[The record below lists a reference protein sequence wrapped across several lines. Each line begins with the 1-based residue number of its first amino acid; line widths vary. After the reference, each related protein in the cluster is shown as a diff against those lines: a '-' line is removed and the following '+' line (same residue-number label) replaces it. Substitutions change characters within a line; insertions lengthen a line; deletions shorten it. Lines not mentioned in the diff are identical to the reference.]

1 MDLLCTDAIEA
12 FKEAFDHFD
21 RDGSGLISELELETV
36 LAEFGQRPTKCEMRG
51 MIEEVD
57 RDHNGEIDFDEFL
70 TMMNKYAAKA
80 SKVSELHAPDAPFIV
95 DALTQRIG
103 LTKRELLEQVRTTLE
118 GEVAGT
124 AERALRT
131 DSGKDFFR
139 AEMKKGTAFVVSQLG
154 RSFDELQRSVAGIL
168 ELKDRKQADGI
179 VASRAQSFVQAA
191 AAVMAAKAT
200 AREDTRLLQAQAC
213 KARDALVQRAQDE
226 LRAADATSQGQVS
239 RLSMKLDR
247 TERARGEEEV
257 ARVAR
262 ERDVSLLETA
272 LAPGWSTASG
282 RQRQPPRPRRW
293 SARARSCRRAQA
305 ARARAARGRSARAR
319 RCDRRS
325 RIWTP
330 RPSWTQAQSPR

>member
-272 LAPGWSTASG
+272 LAVSSLSMCRSFWPGMACSG
-282 RQRQPPRPRRW
+282 
-293 SARARSCRRAQA
+293 SCIAPILERN
-305 ARARAARGRSARAR
+305 
-319 RCDRRS
+319 C
-325 RIWTP
+325 
-330 RPSWTQAQSPR
+330 